1 MEADGVG
8 GEARRF
14 GTTSDSAFLFCFY
27 ESDST
32 FRTFLSPLRSP
43 QSPGAKKRDRWQQ
56 LVRRKRLFKKKKN
69 DPVFD
74 TRVVQ
79 SWGPPVAFGLPINPG
94 GEVGEPVTAQGELVE

>member
-1 MEADGVG
+1 MMSQRVSMEADGVG

-56 LVRRKRLFKKKKN
+56 LVRRKRLFKKKKMIQCLIQGLFRAGALQWLL
-69 DPVFD
+69 DFPS
-74 TRVVQ
+74 TQ
-79 SWGPPVAFGLPINPG
+79 EGKWGNL
-94 GEVGEPVTAQGELVE
+94 